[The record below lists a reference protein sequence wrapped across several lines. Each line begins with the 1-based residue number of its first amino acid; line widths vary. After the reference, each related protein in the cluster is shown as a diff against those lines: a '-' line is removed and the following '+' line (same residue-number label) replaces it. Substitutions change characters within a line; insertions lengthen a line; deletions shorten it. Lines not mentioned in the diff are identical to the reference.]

1 MVLAPSRYEAGNW
14 GVLYIGR
21 SSLMFKKFFGSIAA
35 VLALMAVMAPSLPAV
50 AAEKHRVAIHVDD
63 KDPARMNMALNN
75 AANVTKYYQKK
86 GEEVEIEIVAYGPG
100 LHMLRADTSPVK
112 KRLASY
118 GGSFPNVSFKACGN
132 TMNGMA
138 KKEGKKPELLDI
150 AEQVPSGVVRLIELQ
165 EKGWSYVR
173 P

>member
-1 MVLAPSRYEAGNW
+1 MLKKFFGPLLAAIALFAVLAPSAP
-14 GVLYIGR
+14 
-21 SSLMFKKFFGSIAA
+21 A
-35 VLALMAVMAPSLPAV
+35 LADG
-50 AAEKHRVAIHVDD
+50 KGGHRLAIHVDD
-63 KDPARMNMALNN
+63 KDPKRMNMALNN

-118 GGSFPNVSFKACGN
+118 AGSFPNVAFKACGN
-132 TMNGMA
+132 TRNAMN
-138 KKEGKKPELLDI
+138 KKEGKMPPLLDI
-150 AEQVPSGVVRLIELQ
+150 AEQVPSGVVRLMELQ